1 MFRSGLSV
9 ARFGHSVENA
19 TTVAAKSRDGSRT
32 VSRRNAKQSTLKNLS
47 DMGHAAQRSA
57 ETGWRDLTDAIET
70 AADRTHDIADGARSR
85 LTELG
90 HDARQRSNQ
99 ARKRGREARTRGL
112 AARDEAYRRGVAARE
127 ALAGNRPHTWRWV
140 ITAAAAGLAA
150 GAAVAEFGRR
160 LIRYREQAQ
169 LEKIEQ
175 TVADATTDLP
185 VDARVNG
192 AMPSTSNEATSVAPP
207 AGDKSP
213 SAGGKVGDTSAAVPP
228 AVAE

>member
-1 MFRSGLSV
+1 
-9 ARFGHSVENA
+9 
-19 TTVAAKSRDGSRT
+19 

-47 DMGHAAQRSA
+47 EMGHAAQRSA
-57 ETGWRDLTDAIET
+57 ETGWRDLTDAMET
-70 AADRTHDIADGARSR
+70 AADRTHDIANGARTR

-90 HDARQRSNQ
+90 RDARERSDL
-99 ARKRGREARTRGL
+99 ARKRGRAARTRGL
-112 AARDEAYRRGVAARE
+112 AARDEAYRRGAAARE
-127 ALAGNRPHTWRWV
+127 ALAGKRSHTWRWV

-150 GAAVAEFGRR
+150 GAAVAELGRR

-192 AMPSTSNEATSVAPP
+192 AAPNAGDEATSMATS
-207 AGDKSP
+207 AGDKSS
-213 SAGGKVGDTSAAVPP
+213 SAGENLGDTNAAVPP
-228 AVAE
+228 VGAE